1 MRAFTRWELT
11 RLAQPVRRTYG
22 TSRDVS
28 VTGRE
33 SAYAIAVRAGNRS
46 EFGEEFGEGS
56 LEPLTRAAE
65 RSRTFG
71 EAQSSREA
79 LLHSAAS
86 PLLHLKRLC
95 PEDTLL

>member
-1 MRAFTRWELT
+1 MPSGTLCAYGHGLRPNGQAMRAFTRWELT

-28 VTGRE
+28 LTGRE
-33 SAYAIAVRAGNRS
+33 SAYAVAVRAGNRS

-65 RSRTFG
+65 RGSAELSVEASR
-71 EAQSSREA
+71 R
-79 LLHSAAS
+79 S
-86 PLLHLKRLC
+86 P
-95 PEDTLL
+95 PA